1 MLQQVRSSLK
11 GVVVFVFVGLLILAF
26 ALVDVPNVNQF
37 GSNAAV
43 TVGDAQ
49 FSSRYVENE
58 FNRALLVRRQETGG
72 NFTREDALATG
83 MADQVVNSIATTA
96 ALSQFTD
103 RLGLAMPRE
112 LVRDYL
118 RENENF
124 QNPATGQFDRFVLE
138 SLLQRNN
145 ISVEEF
151 ENRVAED
158 LMRSQLVMSLA
169 NAGPAPAPLTEAALL
184 RQTERRR
191 IAYLTVTGEMAG
203 TPAEP
208 TLEDLQAY
216 YDANI
221 AEFTAPEYRVFD
233 LLTLSRATYA
243 EELSVPEEELRR
255 IYDQNR
261 ERLYEEPEKRTLYQL
276 TYETEIEAQAAVA
289 ALRQGETFE
298 TVAQNRGLGLDAV
311 TFADAQAR
319 DILDPS
325 VSEAAFAEGLEEGA
339 ILDPVQSLF
348 GWTIVQI
355 AGITAPVSRS
365 YEEVRDEI
373 EAQFLEND
381 TRRMIFAAID
391 DIEEERDTGAN
402 LAAAAEAAGLS
413 VETVGPIDR
422 FSFAPG
428 GAIIDAVPGEALAEA
443 FRLEEGDESEAIDF
457 DDQRSYLFVSLRE
470 IIAPA
475 PIAFEDVRDQVEQA
489 WRNQERDQRISETV
503 RGIREAIGGGQ
514 TLEEAAAPFDRAPI
528 EILIDRRF
536 ENEIVSRSLNDQ
548 IFFADLGDLVSG
560 PTALGAAQAVAE
572 VRNITFSRNT
582 IALNEED
589 MFKQY
594 LGFQLDQELL
604 EAFVTE
610 VREDFGVEINRT
622 QLDTLYADA
631 Q

>member
-191 IAYLTVTGEMAG
+191 IAYLTVTDEMAG

-298 TVAQNRGLGLDAV
+298 TIAQNRGLGLDAV

-381 TRRMIFAAID
+381 TRRMILAAID
-391 DIEEERDTGAN
+391 EIEEERDTGAN

-610 VREDFGVEINRT
+610 VREDFGVEINRA

>member
-1 MLQQVRSSLK
+1 MLQKVRSSLK
-11 GVVVFVFVGLLILAF
+11 GIVVFVFVGLLILAF

-58 FNRALLVRRQETGG
+58 FNRALQVRRQETGG
-72 NFTREDALATG
+72 SFTREDALATG
-83 MADQVVNSIATTA
+83 LADQVVNSIATTA
-96 ALSQFTD
+96 AISQFTD

-169 NAGPAPAPLTEAALL
+169 NAGPAPAPLIEAALL

-191 IAYLTVTGEMAG
+191 IAYLTVTDEMAG

-221 AEFTAPEYRVFD
+221 AEFTAPEYRTFD
-233 LLTLSRATYA
+233 LLVLSRETYA

-255 IYDQNR
+255 IYDQSR

-276 TYETEIEAQAAVA
+276 TYETEVEAQAAVA
-289 ALRQGETFE
+289 ALRQGEPFE
-298 TVAQNRGLGLDAV
+298 TVAQNRGLGPDAI

-348 GWTIVQI
+348 GWTVVQI
-355 AGITAPVSRS
+355 AGVTPPVSRS

-381 TRRMIFAAID
+381 TRRMILAAID
-391 DIEEERDTGAN
+391 EIEEERDTGAN
-402 LAAAAEAAGLS
+402 LAAAAETAGLS

-428 GAIIDAVPGEALAEA
+428 GAIIDAIPGEALAEA

-470 IIAPA
+470 IVEPA
-475 PIAFEDVRDQVEQA
+475 PIAFEDVRDRVEQA

-503 RGIREAIGGGQ
+503 RGIREAVSGGQ
-514 TLEEAAAPFDRAPI
+514 TLEEAAEPFERAPI
-528 EILIDRRF
+528 EIVIDRRF

-572 VRNITFSRNT
+572 VRNVTFARNSVQ
-582 IALNEED
+582 LNEEE

-610 VREDFGVEINRT
+610 VREDFGVRVNRA